1 MRPTLALSLI
11 LGQAY
16 ALDRTLGFNAKPT
29 VENRTLDQIYEAAV
43 AEGGVVTLWHGGD
56 ERNQMDF
63 LKDAFEKRFPKM
75 KLNLTVDLSKYHD
88 GRIDQQL
95 AAKNVFVDSVMLQTV
110 HDFPRWAR
118 EGALMN
124 YAPLGFDQIHP
135 AFKDSVS
142 ASWYGVELLFWQNA
156 WNTKKLPN
164 ANFSTFDSFLRPEFK
179 NKLVLTYPHDDDAV
193 LFAFD
198 QIMQQQGE
206 AWFDKLLAQNPKW
219 VRGTATPFT
228 LISQPNSTVAATF
241 TTAIGFTNVT
251 DIATALPTDGLFVSW
266 AQRGGILNDAP
277 HPEGAKLL
285 HSFML
290 SPEFQKELGWSVRQ
304 DVEPPAGVPDLMR
317 MPNTNPVA
325 FNTWMEDRPNVER
338 LRFWFEDRIGTAQG
352 KSPLV
357 DGI

>member
-1 MRPTLALSLI
+1 
-11 LGQAY
+11 
-16 ALDRTLGFNAKPT
+16 
-29 VENRTLDQIYEAAV
+29 
-43 AEGGVVTLWHGGD
+43 
-56 ERNQMDF
+56 
-63 LKDAFEKRFPKM
+63 
-75 KLNLTVDLSKYHD
+75 
-88 GRIDQQL
+88 
-95 AAKNVFVDSVMLQTV
+95 
-110 HDFPRWAR
+110 
-118 EGALMN
+118 
-124 YAPLGFDQIHP
+124 
-135 AFKDSVS
+135 
-142 ASWYGVELLFWQNA
+142 
-156 WNTKKLPN
+156 
-164 ANFSTFDSFLRPEFK
+164 
-179 NKLVLTYPHDDDAV
+179 
-193 LFAFD
+193 
-198 QIMQQQGE
+198 MQQQGE

-266 AQRGGILNDAP
+266 AQRGGILKDAP

-317 MPNTNPVA
+317 MLNTNPVA